1 MDGRLEHLQ
10 IQPSNIVST
19 GRVSY
24 KNGNPVIQFIIG
36 EQDKYLLGNSLRFT
50 GNIQFLEGATGS
62 AVPPV
67 SASKVSLDPKIGA
80 YSVISEIAVFSQRSK
95 QQIEHVRHFGRF
107 MATYL
112 SAMNSEQQALTSMN
126 TTALTM
132 PNHEIIRLGVV
143 NNTNGSGNGT
153 GTQFTGSSFCLHLPI
168 GILNSQEPIP
178 LSANGW
184 GTGGLLIEITLQN
197 DTQALFSSDSSAL
210 TNCYYELSGMSL
222 NMEVVQPSAQVLSQ
236 LQGQNQGSLEYNS
249 VSSFYTSVNSTNAI
263 VNFNLGLSKCLGAFF
278 NICPSQDLNNYRA
291 NGYST
296 LPFTNSDGS
305 VAKLKQVIF
314 TRGGVKFPNQFDINT
329 NIKNLPSTQDYLTMD
344 PQVIRQLLM
353 NFVSDSDLKNLQFSP
368 ITTTRRLN
376 QNGDDNQNANGGSMF
391 AIGTSFD
398 SISNQGVDFG
408 AVNFGI
414 QMEVDLTTD
423 FPQTLFLFVRNKNT
437 LVFNRDGLQVIS

>member
-1 MDGRLEHLQ
+1 
-10 IQPSNIVST
+10 
-19 GRVSY
+19 
-24 KNGNPVIQFIIG
+24 
-36 EQDKYLLGNSLRFT
+36 
-50 GNIQFLEGATGS
+50 
-62 AVPPV
+62 
-67 SASKVSLDPKIGA
+67 
-80 YSVISEIAVFSQRSK
+80 
-95 QQIEHVRHFGRF
+95 
-107 MATYL
+107 
-112 SAMNSEQQALTSMN
+112 
-126 TTALTM
+126 
-132 PNHEIIRLGVV
+132 
-143 NNTNGSGNGT
+143 
-153 GTQFTGSSFCLHLPI
+153 
-168 GILNSQEPIP
+168 
-178 LSANGW
+178 
-184 GTGGLLIEITLQN
+184 
-197 DTQALFSSDSSAL
+197 
-210 TNCYYELSGMSL
+210 MSL

-236 LQGQNQGSLEYNS
+236 LQNQNQGSLEYNS
-249 VSSFYTSVNSTNAI
+249 ISSYYTSVNSTNAI

-278 NICPSQDLNNYRA
+278 NIIPSQDLNNYRA
-291 NGYST
+291 NGYAT

-329 NIKNLPSTQDYLTMD
+329 NVKTLPSTQEYLTMD

-391 AIGTSFD
+391 AVGTSFD

-408 AVNFGI
+408 SVNFGI